1 MAAPL
6 PTPCKVGAAWTEVGA
21 GAEGNARPGGLVDRD
36 DAIAAGIATLGAT
49 VGVDTEF
56 MRVRTFYPIPALYQL
71 AGASAGAGAGED
83 GVILVD
89 GQAGATFDALKVLL
103 SDPDRSKVMH
113 ACSED
118 LEVIAAHLS
127 LRPVNLID
135 TQVAHAFL
143 APEYSV
149 GYTKLV
155 ERYLGH
161 TLDQHVTRSDW
172 LQRPLSSAQLQY
184 AREDAAYLV
193 PIWQRQREALE
204 ELGRLGWFKQEM
216 GRVLATPAETPDT
229 WYRTIKG
236 IWRLSERQLAVLR
249 SLVRWREREA
259 RRRDAPRAW
268 VVADESLL
276 GMARRERL
284 SAPDTAQL
292 LPRRVAARYGD
303 ALARAHREG
312 LDDPAPPA
320 RAPRPLK
327 QAASTVVKEMRTL
340 ATDVA
345 ERLGMAPEL
354 LARKRDLEAVF
365 RYYRD
370 HAALPDW
377 FGGWRTELLGDVLGE
392 VLRGHG

>member
-1 MAAPL
+1 MAAPS
-6 PTPCKVGAAWTEVGA
+6 PMPCKVGAAWTEVSA
-21 GAEGNARPGGLVDRD
+21 GVEGIARSGGLIDRD
-36 DAIAAGIATLGAT
+36 DAIAAGIASLGAT

-71 AGASAGAGAGED
+71 AGADED
-83 GVILVD
+83 GVVLVD
-89 GQAGATFDALKVLL
+89 GQAGATFDPLKVLL
-103 SDPDRSKVMH
+103 SDPDRTKVMH

-143 APEYSV
+143 VPEYSV

-155 ERYLGH
+155 EHYLGH
-161 TLDQHVTRSDW
+161 TLDQHATRSDW
-172 LQRPLSSAQLQY
+172 LQRPLSAAQIQY

-193 PIWQRQREALE
+193 PIWQRQCEALT
-204 ELGRLGWFKQEM
+204 ELGRLGWVKEEM
-216 GRVLATPAETPDT
+216 GRVLATPPETPDT

-236 IWRLSERQLAVLR
+236 IWRLSGHQLAVLR

-268 VVADESLL
+268 VVADEALL

-284 SAPDTAQL
+284 TAPDTAEL

-312 LDDPAPPA
+312 LDDPATPA

-327 QAASTVVKEMRTL
+327 QAASAVVKEMRSL

-365 RYYRD
+365 RHHRD

-377 FGGWRTELLGDVLGE
+377 FGGWRTELLGDGFAE